1 MAKAKQGWINMDG
14 TDAAGRHNCQQP
26 HILAHSGLF
35 SPKVGATWGCKCGR
49 VFKIESH
56 GARLEWREVE
66 PVEPG
71 LDRYEVQAGDTLTGI
86 AIRHNTDVATL
97 AALNG
102 ITHPD
107 QLRPRGVLIVPSTSL
122 VALVREIEKA
132 MPAEMLERPR
142 DLVTYVLRH
151 LARTGRVVLSDVP
164 RER

>member
-35 SPKVGATWGCKCGR
+35 APKVGATWGCKCGR
-49 VFKIESH
+49 VFKIENY
-56 GARLEWREVE
+56 GARLGWREIE
-66 PVEPG
+66 RPDP
-71 LDRYEVQAGDTLTGI
+71 D
-86 AIRHNTDVATL
+86 L
-97 AALNG
+97 A
-102 ITHPD
+102 
-107 QLRPRGVLIVPSTSL
+107 
-122 VALVREIEKA
+122 ALVREIEEA